1 MGYFSYQCGG
11 DEMLNQ
17 LMKHVQSDDFDR
29 REEWEGLDEL
39 MMIVRTGS
47 AEAAAEQLQMS
58 REAVL
63 AKVGVLED
71 RFCEQILHPVE
82 RDRLTTMGE
91 KIVRRLANVL
101 DELEDFEAEI
111 ANRRWFQHGNPN
123 GVLRIG
129 VPHILGDKYIVPAL
143 AEFAS
148 QHPDL
153 DVEIGYHMG
162 SADLVGKGFD
172 LVIETGRELET
183 NHASVTLAKTYFKVC
198 GSPSY
203 FKEFGCPKSP
213 EDLKKH
219 KVLLYA
225 QGGQIRPWY
234 FEKEARKESILLS
247 PKWYSNSGSAL
258 LAAARNGIGIAYL
271 PDYYLT
277 EDISSGRL
285 QSVLLDWTQTPK
297 NIHIT
302 YIQKRRLPRK
312 VECFIEY
319 LCEKFRSF
327 PSAL

>member
-1 MGYFSYQCGG
+1 
-11 DEMLNQ
+11 MLNQ
-17 LMKHVQSDDFDR
+17 LMKHIQHEGFDKCN
-29 REEWEGLDEL
+29 EWEGLDEL

-47 AEAAAEQLQMS
+47 SEAAAAQLQMS

-71 RFCEQILHPVE
+71 RFCQQILHPVE
-82 RDRLTTMGE
+82 RDRLTSTGE
-91 KIVRRLANVL
+91 RIVRRLANVL

-129 VPHILGDKYIVPAL
+129 VPHILGDKYVVPAL

-148 QHPDL
+148 KHPDL

-162 SADLVGKGFD
+162 SADLVEKGFD
-172 LVIETGRELET
+172 LVIETERELET
-183 NHASVTLAKTYFKVC
+183 NHASVTLAKTFFNVC

-203 FKEFGCPKSP
+203 FKEFGHPKSP

-219 KVLLYA
+219 KALLFS

-234 FEKEARKESILLS
+234 FEKEAQKQSILLS

-258 LAAARNGIGIAYL
+258 LAAAKNGIGIAYL
-271 PDYYLT
+271 PDYYLF
-277 EDISSGRL
+277 EDISAGKL
-285 QSVLLDWTQTPK
+285 QTVLLDWTQTPR
-297 NIHIT
+297 NIQII
-302 YIQKRRLPRK
+302 YLQKRRLPRK
-312 VECFIEY
+312 VECFVEY
-319 LCEKFRSF
+319 ISEKFRSF
-327 PSAL
+327 PNAAPSIRSE